1 MKKFAVIVWAILTF
15 VPSVA
20 QAQIRDDFQ
29 ATAPKTKLE
38 TALRNR
44 DGFMVKDLYRLGTV
58 AGNGL
63 WKQQVIVDAL
73 VFHAPG
79 PDSKSIKG
87 IRILLID
94 NTSPGLAAYLDIDE
108 IEDLC
113 AAIKRLVA
121 LSDKQ
126 PEITANCSEFES
138 VTKDGFR
145 VGVYMAKD
153 KTTAYLTAGPMDV
166 SRFDSDLAF
175 YNTGKNVYL
184 PSVGDLK
191 SVESFLEDGLALLN
205 GK

>member
-94 NTSPGLAAYLDIDE
+94 NTSRAWPRTLILTR
-108 IEDLC
+108 LRTC
-113 AAIKRLVA
+113 ARQ
-121 LSDKQ
+121 LS
-126 PEITANCSEFES
+126 
-138 VTKDGFR
+138 VWWLFR
-145 VGVYMAKD
+145 TNNRK
-153 KTTAYLTAGPMDV
+153 
-166 SRFDSDLAF
+166 
-175 YNTGKNVYL
+175 
-184 PSVGDLK
+184 
-191 SVESFLEDGLALLN
+191 
-205 GK
+205 